1 MLGCLGHGDTTT
13 KHSEPALVQSLFGW
27 EVIKIACGNQHT
39 LALTS
44 ENEVIT
50 FIYFSFFSICKMMI
64 YKNYNR

>member
-13 KHSEPALVQSLFGW
+13 KHSEPVLVQSLFGW

-50 FIYFSFFSICKMMI
+50 YIYFSFF
-64 YKNYNR
+64 